1 MEFSSRWRKHA
12 HGTKRA
18 PEWHA
23 GTPRRRTLVKAP
35 KQAVNQRLEQRRA
48 AVGGNRQAVRGG
60 FNLHRPD
67 HPAWNNGITYV
78 ALGTPRPPLSP
89 AFFARKHMPAARVAP
104 HLQLMC

>member
-1 MEFSSRWRKHA
+1 MAFSSRWRKHA

-23 GTPRRRTLVKAP
+23 GTPRRRTLIKAP

-48 AVGGNRQAVRGG
+48 AVGGNRQAVRNG
-60 FNLHRPD
+60 FDLHRPD

-78 ALGTPRPPLSP
+78 ALEPLALRCPLAFLAPASTCLPP
-89 AFFARKHMPAARVAP
+89 A
-104 HLQLMC
+104 